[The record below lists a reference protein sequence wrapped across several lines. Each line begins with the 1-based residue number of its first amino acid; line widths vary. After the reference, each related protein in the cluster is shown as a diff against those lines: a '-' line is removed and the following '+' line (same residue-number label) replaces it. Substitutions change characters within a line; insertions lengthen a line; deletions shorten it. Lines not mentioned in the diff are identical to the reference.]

1 MRNSNNYQLA
11 IPNSEILLSDNSKDN
26 IQNAIAI
33 AVKNGEKINI
43 EQKYAHYTSPNIS
56 LNIGAGAFSL
66 NIGFTRSRVIEN
78 KYTMK
83 G

>member
-11 IPNSEILLSDNSKDN
+11 IPNSEILLPDNSKDT
-26 IQNAIAI
+26 IQDAIAI
-33 AVKNGEKINI
+33 AVKNGEKVNI
-43 EQKYAHYTSPNIS
+43 EQKYSNHTSPNFSIN
-56 LNIGAGAFSL
+56 LGGGTFSL